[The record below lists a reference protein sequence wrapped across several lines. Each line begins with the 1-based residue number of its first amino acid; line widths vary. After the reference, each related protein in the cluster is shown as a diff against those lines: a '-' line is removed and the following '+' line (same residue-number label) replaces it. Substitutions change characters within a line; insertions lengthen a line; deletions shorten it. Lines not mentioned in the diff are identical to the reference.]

1 MSWLSIVSYFAD
13 SSRLAAIYA
22 VITILILNDSFNNE
36 ELICM
41 QNKDTPVI
49 ADINKLCHKR
59 LLFNYST
66 KLGYYDENNDYNN
79 IKELLRDY
87 SNSIKNITININ
99 DFTSDRNYFTIS
111 YVYGAHLILILS
123 TAGVSP
129 HLLPISFYLIDKKT
143 IYLFKERNLGTIFK
157 SLSFVF
163 SLIDLIHIFLCIILI
178 N

>member
-1 MSWLSIVSYFAD
+1 MMKI
-13 SSRLAAIYA
+13 
-22 VITILILNDSFNNE
+22 
-36 ELICM
+36 M
-41 QNKDTPVI
+41 
-49 ADINKLCHKR
+49 
-59 LLFNYST
+59 
-66 KLGYYDENNDYNN
+66 N
-79 IKELLRDY
+79 IIIIKNIY

-111 YVYGAHLILILS
+111 YVYGAHLILVLS

-143 IYLFKERNLGTIFK
+143 IYLFKEWNLGTIFK

-163 SLIDLIHIFLCIILI
+163 SLI